1 MPHPLFGQFVDD
13 AVASLPKKLRDAMD
27 NVAIVVEPFP
37 RIKKVGEREILRGTI
52 LLGLYEGVPQIQ
64 WGRRQSGLPPD
75 KITIFQSTIES
86 LVADEANLKELIK
99 EVVWH
104 EIGHHFGFNEEEIR
118 KIEARR
124 KQKKTS

>member
-1 MPHPLFGQFVDD
+1 
-13 AVASLPKKLRDAMD
+13 MD
-27 NVAIVVEPFP
+27 NVAIVVEQYP

-124 KQKKTS
+124 RNKEG